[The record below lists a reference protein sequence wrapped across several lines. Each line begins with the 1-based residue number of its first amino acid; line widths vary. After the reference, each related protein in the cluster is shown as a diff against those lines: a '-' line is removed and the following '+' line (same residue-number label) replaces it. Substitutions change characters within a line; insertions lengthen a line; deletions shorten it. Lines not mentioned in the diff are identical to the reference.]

1 MRIFSCENFFLH
13 PDLIDSIRIQFLDVV
28 QTFSMFGALIL
39 VAVKGTIDLPGGGV
53 DYVISEAVRTSR
65 IEPPM

>member
-1 MRIFSCENFFLH
+1 MCKLFYH
-13 PDLIDSIRIQFLDVV
+13 PDLIDSIRIQFVDVV

-39 VAVKGTIDLPGGGV
+39 VAVKGTIDLPGGGA